1 MGEGNRSGG
10 GEQRSG
16 GGEKEERE
24 RGKGGTG
31 KVNRRSDGVRQE
43 E

>member
-24 RGKGGTG
+24 RGTG